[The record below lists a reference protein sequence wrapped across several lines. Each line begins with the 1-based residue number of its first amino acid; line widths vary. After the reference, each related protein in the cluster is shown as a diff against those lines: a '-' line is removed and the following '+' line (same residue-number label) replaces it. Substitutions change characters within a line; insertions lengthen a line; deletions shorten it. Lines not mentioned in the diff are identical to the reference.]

1 MDATTL
7 FSGVNLAYVLD
18 LYARYQR
25 DPDSVDAETRAF
37 FEAFPLS
44 TLQETLSAGATDVP
58 LEAAIATVRLARH
71 IRQRGHL
78 DADID
83 PLHLAP
89 KKPSE
94 LELSAHNLTPEIL
107 EKLPSSLI
115 GGPIAQETT
124 NARDAI
130 ARLRQVYSGTIG
142 YEDEHIQDAKER
154 YWLRDVVESRR
165 FFQGIDTT
173 RKRELLQRLTQ
184 VDIFEDFLQRTF
196 PGEKRFSIEGTD
208 ALVPM
213 LDEAIRNAA
222 LSGMRE
228 VVIGMAHRGRL
239 NVLAHVLGKPYEMIL
254 KEFLNNIGGEGTSVS
269 GSNFEGWWGDVKY
282 HLGYSR
288 SFREAGVAE
297 MPITLVPNP
306 SHLEYVNPVV
316 EGHARAAQ
324 ETRSK
329 PGPPQQDPS
338 IVLPILIHGDAAFCG
353 QGIVAETLN
362 LSRVP
367 GYRTGGTI
375 HIILNNQIGFTTLPS
390 EARSTLYAS
399 DLAKGFEIPIVHV
412 NADDPIACIAAAR
425 MALAYREEFGKDF
438 LIDLIGYRR
447 YGHNETD
454 EPRTTQPR
462 MYAIIDAHPRVRELF
477 AQALEKEGVVSRDE
491 AQAMV
496 NEVRDRLHKAL
507 EAASHMQNGNGNTEE
522 NGLAQETFP
531 DNEPVSTGVKAER
544 LVELNEAM
552 LVRPEGF
559 HANPRAEKLF
569 YQPRRQ
575 AIHQPKGIFWAHAE
589 ALAFASILA
598 DGIPIRLTGQDTE
611 RGTFDQRRLALY
623 DTETGERYVPLQ
635 HIPQARASFA
645 VYNSPLSESAV
656 LGFEYGYSVHAPNTL
671 TLWEAQFGDFAN
683 GAQVI
688 IDQFIAAGNAKWGQ
702 SPPLVLLL
710 PHGYEGQGPEHSSAR
725 IERYLQ
731 LCAENNMWVVN
742 CTTAA
747 QYFHV
752 LRRQAMLMER
762 APRPLVI
769 FTPKSLLR
777 DRNAAS
783 SLEELT
789 EGHFQPIL
797 EDAAAL
803 ERAAQITRLVLCSG
817 KVYMNLVYQPSGE
830 VREEFAHAERLA
842 VVRVEQLYPL
852 PVESLAQAL
861 CRFPNLREV
870 VWLQEEPQNMGA
882 WSYMEPRLR
891 ALLQRLE
898 RDCPVHYI
906 GRAESASTA
915 EGSRP
920 RHLVEQERIIRA
932 TLSDI
937 PPLSTSRREAARLA
951 NK

>member
-1 MDATTL
+1 MPELSL
-7 FSGVNLAYVLD
+7 FTGANLAYVLD
-18 LYARYQR
+18 LYERYQR
-25 DPDSVDAETRAF
+25 DPESVDPETRAF
-37 FEAFPLS
+37 FEAYPLS
-44 TLQETLSAGATDVP
+44 SLLEQSVSTDLSNKLLD
-58 LEAAIATVRLARH
+58 AAIATVRLARY

-83 PLHLAP
+83 PLHLSP
-89 KKPSE
+89 RSSTE

-107 EKLPSSLI
+107 EQLPSSLI

-142 YEDEHIQDAKER
+142 YEDEHIQEAKER

-165 FFQGIDTT
+165 FFKDIDAG
-173 RKRELLQRLTQ
+173 RKRDLLHRLIE

-213 LDEAIRNAA
+213 LDEIVRSAAIE
-222 LSGMRE
+222 GMHE
-228 VVIGMAHRGRL
+228 VVMGMAHRGRL
-239 NVLAHVLGKPYEMIL
+239 NVLAHVLGKPYEVIL
-254 KEFLNNIGGEGTSVS
+254 KEFKNNIGGEGTSVS
-269 GSNFEGWWGDVKY
+269 GSNFEGWSGDVKY

-288 SFREAGVAE
+288 AFRESGVAE

-316 EGHARAAQ
+316 EGHVRAAQ
-324 ETRSK
+324 ERRDAM
-329 PGPPQQDPS
+329 GRPQQNERAA
-338 IVLPILIHGDAAFCG
+338 LPILIHGDAAFCG

-362 LSRVP
+362 LSRLP

-390 EARSTLYAS
+390 EGRSTLYAS

-425 MALAYREEFGKDF
+425 MAFAYREEFGKDF

-462 MYAIIDAHPRVRELF
+462 MYALIDAHPRVREIF
-477 AQALEKEGVVSRDE
+477 AHELEKEGIVSRDE
-491 AQAMV
+491 AAAMV
-496 NEVRDRLHKAL
+496 NEVRERLRQAL
-507 EAASHMQNGNGNTEE
+507 DVASRMENGEENGNGHMPPPEE
-522 NGLAQETFP
+522 DAIA
-531 DNEPVSTGVKAER
+531 TGVSAET
-544 LVELNEAM
+544 LLSLNEAM
-552 LVRPEGF
+552 LEWPSDF
-559 HANPRAEKLF
+559 HVNPRAVKQF
-569 YQPRRQ
+569 YEPRRQ
-575 AIHQPKGIFWAHAE
+575 AIHQPHGIYWAHAE

-623 DTETGERYVPLQ
+623 DVETGERYAPLE
-635 HIPQARASFA
+635 HLPQARASFA

-656 LGFEYGYSVHAPNTL
+656 LGFEYGYSVHAPDTL

-688 IDQFIAAGNAKWGQ
+688 IDQFIAAGYAKWGQ
-702 SPPLVLLL
+702 SPSLVLLL

-725 IERYLQ
+725 VERYLQ
-731 LCAENNMWVVN
+731 LCAENNMRVVN

-752 LRRQAMLMER
+752 LRRQAALMR
-762 APRPLVI
+762 HSPKPLVI

-777 DRNAAS
+777 DKNAAA
-783 SLEELT
+783 SLQELV
-789 EGHFQPIL
+789 EGRFQPVIDD
-797 EDAAAL
+797 EEARK
-803 ERAAQITRLVLCSG
+803 RANRVTRLILCSG
-817 KVYMNLVYQPSGE
+817 KVYMNLLYQPSGE
-830 VREEFAHAERLA
+830 PREEVFKEERLA
-842 VVRVEQLYPL
+842 VVRVEQLYPF
-852 PVESLAQAL
+852 PVEALAKVIGGY
-861 CRFPNLREV
+861 PNLREL

-882 WSYMEPRLR
+882 WSFMEPRLR
-891 ALLQRLE
+891 ALLHKLE
-898 RDCPVHYI
+898 VECPIRYI
-906 GRAESASTA
+906 GREESASTA

-920 RHLVEQERIIRA
+920 RHLVVQERILRA
-932 TLSDI
+932 ALSDI
-937 PPLSTSRREAARLA
+937 PALSLSRREAARIA
-951 NK
+951 K